1 MHTVF
6 CEYFAIWEGQ
16 NSQTIRISLFTHFL
30 KLAKARAIYNEEPT
44 DRVWRLLKTN
54 YIYRYIIAKQIS
66 CNLIFAA
73 IIKYTA
79 CAADETKLRLRP
91 SAKRRPN
98 TSLVPG
104 RPRRFGMWFHLFTCQ
119 ACRENSPRTP
129 RAIAL
134 GSKPPHVTRIA
145 RPGLGTRLPKSLFCA
160 PTCVPGFECAPWLAC

>member
-16 NSQTIRISLFTHFL
+16 NSQTIRISLFSHFL
-30 KLAKARAIYNEEPT
+30 KLAKARAIYNKEPT

-66 CNLIFAA
+66 FNLIFAA
-73 IIKYTA
+73 ISKYTA
-79 CAADETKLRLRP
+79 CAADETKLWLSPRSRSS
-91 SAKRRPN
+91 SAIWDVISP
-98 TSLVPG
+98 V
-104 RPRRFGMWFHLFTCQ
+104 HLFTCQ

-145 RPGLGTRLPKSLFCA
+145 RTGLGTRLPKSLFWA
-160 PTCVPGFECAPWLAC
+160 PTCVPRFECAPWLAC